1 MAIVFVEKQNN
12 QKGLILQYGISPF
25 FGGGSDSNN
34 IEINKK
40 PREQETWLFLRP
52 LGPTTNYLIILKNFL
67 PKNSNHADVYSLSY
81 FLMTAT

>member
-1 MAIVFVEKQNN
+1 MV
-12 QKGLILQYGISPF
+12 IS
-25 FGGGSDSNN
+25 
-34 IEINKK
+34 
-40 PREQETWLFLRP
+40 TRP